1 MAEKLYDTSAVIEL
15 VVKRKRKYIPGAVTI
30 FTLIEYPPSIKYVP
44 EIIYP
49 TKRDYA
55 QAIKWQITLRKQG
68 NPLPAVDLLIA
79 AIAFNRDMELVTLDN
94 HFKTIRQVEPNLKI
108 TSNI

>member
-15 VVKRKRKYIPGAVTI
+15 IVKKKQKYIPGPMTI
-30 FTLIEYPPSIKYVP
+30 FTVIEYPPSIKYTS

-55 QAIKWQITLRKQG
+55 QAIKWQIVLRKHG
-68 NPLPAVDLLIA
+68 SSLPAIDLLIA
-79 AIAFNRDMELVTLDN
+79 AIAFNRSMELVTLDN
-94 HFKTIRQVEPNLKI
+94 HFKVIKQIEPQLKI
-108 TSNI
+108 INKI